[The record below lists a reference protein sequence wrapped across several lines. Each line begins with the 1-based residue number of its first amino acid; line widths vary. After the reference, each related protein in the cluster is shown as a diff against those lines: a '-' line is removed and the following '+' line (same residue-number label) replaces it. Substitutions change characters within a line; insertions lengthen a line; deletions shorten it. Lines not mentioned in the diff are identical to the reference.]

1 MRSIVLRLTALTL
14 LATGLLAGIAGAT
27 EDRPL
32 PLDTLAAATRTI
44 GAIPGLTA
52 MAYRDGRFQSAA
64 VGQRRASQPARMR
77 FDDRLHIGSN
87 LKSMTASVVA
97 ILVER
102 RRLRWEATLPEL
114 FPGLAMRPEYRA
126 VTVEQLLHHRGGVV
140 SLRSVDEI
148 AQAPA
153 FSGTPVE
160 QRAAFAAWA
169 LSREP
174 ETPVGAFGY
183 SNGGYALV
191 GAIIERAAGIPYERA
206 MQRHLFDPLRI
217 DAVFGWPATFVP
229 RAPWGHYTDEAG
241 AVVETDPADPQ
252 YVFPAWLRAAGDV
265 SMNATDYARYLAW
278 HAEGLCGRTALLRRA
293 GFLRLHA
300 VPASEDG
307 EPYSMGWS
315 EIVTE
320 DGRTVSVH
328 SGSAGN
334 FHTTA
339 AIDDRCERGIAIL
352 ANSGSAAAGE
362 AVEAAV
368 LDWMR

>member
-1 MRSIVLRLTALTL
+1 MRSIALRLCALTAIA
-14 LATGLLAGIAGAT
+14 ATLFAGPAGAT

-32 PLDTLAAATRTI
+32 PLESLAAATRSV
-44 GAIPGLTA
+44 GVIPGLTA

-64 VGQRRASQPARMR
+64 VGQRRASQPARIR
-77 FDDRLHIGSN
+77 LDDRLHVGSN

-102 RRLRWEATLPEL
+102 RRLRWEATLSEL
-114 FPGLAMRPEYRA
+114 FPGLAMRPEYRT
-126 VTVEQLLHHRGGVV
+126 VTVEQLLHPRGGVV
-140 SLRSVDEI
+140 SLRSIDEV

-153 FSGTPVE
+153 FDGTPVE

-174 ETPVGAFGY
+174 ETPVGTFGY

-206 MQRHLFDPLRI
+206 MQRHLFNPLRI
-217 DAVFGWPATFVP
+217 DAVFGWPATFDR
-229 RAPWGHYTDEAG
+229 RAPWGHYDDAG
-241 AVVETDPADPQ
+241 SVVETDPADPQ
-252 YVFPAWLRAAGDV
+252 FVFPAWLRAAGDA
-265 SMNATDYARYLAW
+265 SMNAADYARYLAW
-278 HAEGLCGRTALLRRA
+278 HAEGRCGKTALLRRA
-293 GFLRLHA
+293 SFERMHA

-315 EIVTE
+315 EIVAE

-334 FHTTA
+334 FYTTA

-352 ANSGSAAAGE
+352 ANSGSTAAGE

-368 LDWMR
+368 LEWMR